1 MLITLLGVKPCYH
14 KCIDYFENLI
24 SKVINNRKFCNIK
37 SLCCYFFIL
46 LGELKNYANHFV
58 TTYEFR
64 QKKPD
69 QRTIIRFI

>member
-46 LGELKNYANHFV
+46 LGELKIAQTFS
-58 TTYEFR
+58 
-64 QKKPD
+64 
-69 QRTIIRFI
+69 